1 MTLRTQLA
9 YAAAGVL
16 GLLGLL
22 GLLNPAAAAGLFGLG
37 VGTGRG
43 LSEVRSTYGALFLTM
58 SGLVLWAIQARP
70 KASPLLRTIG
80 VLWLGAA
87 AGRVA
92 SLLIDGFGDVVNVL
106 LLLVQLAVGG
116 VLLWASLESE
126 KARIEA
132 RVRREQERTRQAQR
146 PTRAARAKPGAPDV
160 ARAGSPA
167 SRPPDAGR
175 TATPASRPPGARR
188 PDDASE
194 GGLRDGAP
202 EGGLPPQPPREASD
216 RP

>member
-43 LSEVRSTYGALFLTM
+43 VSEVRSVYGALFLTM
-58 SGLVLWAIQARP
+58 SGLVLWAIPARP

-92 SLLIDGFGDVVNVL
+92 SLLIDGFADVVNVL

-132 RVRREQERTRQAQR
+132 RVRREQQRKGQGQR
-146 PTRAARAKPGAPDV
+146 PAQAARARPVVPDPGRTAP
-160 ARAGSPA
+160 PA
-167 SRPPDAGR
+167 SRPA
-175 TATPASRPPGARR
+175 AARR
-188 PDDASE
+188 PDDAAE

-202 EGGLPPQPPREASD
+202 EGGLPPRPPREASD

>member
-9 YAAAGVL
+9 YAAAAVL

-43 LSEVRSTYGALFLTM
+43 LSEVRSMYGALLLTM

-92 SLLIDGFGDVVNVL
+92 SLLIDGFGDIVNVL

-132 RVRREQERTRQAQR
+132 RVRREQERKGQGQR
-146 PTRAARAKPGAPDV
+146 PAGPARAKPAVPDV
-160 ARAGSPA
+160 
-167 SRPPDAGR
+167 GR
-175 TATPASRPPGARR
+175 TRSSASQPPAARR
-188 PDDASE
+188 PDDAA
-194 GGLRDGAP
+194 GIGLRDGAP

-216 RP
+216 RL